1 MVQHVQPEKP
11 PGRYLI
17 GSQPD
22 WWRLDDVA
30 SWREPRWGNPW
41 VSPMPSG
48 EVVARIE
55 ASVKTAGG
63 ARYTYDSFDGPD
75 VPVTRIGY
83 VSQFGDVTRFVP
95 MSRTEGTTGMTGR
108 FGWYTVW
115 NTSASGFVAPKR
127 VELILFNVPRSK
139 HVLWAS
145 CWPAGARATAASALV
160 SMRRH
165 DWLTA
170 CTH

>member
-55 ASVKTAGG
+55 ASL
-63 ARYTYDSFDGPD
+63 S
-75 VPVTRIGY
+75 
-83 VSQFGDVTRFVP
+83 
-95 MSRTEGTTGMTGR
+95 
-108 FGWYTVW
+108 
-115 NTSASGFVAPKR
+115 
-127 VELILFNVPRSK
+127 
-139 HVLWAS
+139 
-145 CWPAGARATAASALV
+145 
-160 SMRRH
+160 
-165 DWLTA
+165 
-170 CTH
+170 